1 VGGLDNRELG
11 RFLRQ
16 RGLRN
21 VGRTG
26 TAARR

>member
-1 VGGLDNRELG
+1 VGGLDDRELE

-16 RGLRN
+16 RGLGN

-26 TAARR
+26 TAAA

>member
-1 VGGLDNRELG
+1 MGGLDDRELE

-16 RGLRN
+16 RGLGN

-26 TAARR
+26 TASA